1 MKYDKD
7 KNLVVDY
14 GVMQRAIIA
23 LNIREYNKHKR
34 IKDAQKQNYEDYYSW
49 AGESIY
55 YEDNP
60 YSVESKDEVWSYVTV
75 SDFTSDK
82 VEEIVINE
90 IRQVEFI
97 SSDEEF
103 TAYLLK
109 KLTQEYVNATKER
122 YNRT

>member
-23 LNIREYNKHKR
+23 LNIREYNKSQR
-34 IKDAQKQNYEDYYSW
+34 IKDAQKQDYEDYYSW

-60 YSVESKDEVWSYVTV
+60 YSAKPTDEIWSFVTV

-82 VEEIVINE
+82 VEKIVTNE

-109 KLTQEYVNATKER
+109 KLTKEYVNATKER
-122 YNRT
+122 YNKK